1 MTEDAQQE
9 SNLTAVMSPVNRGM
23 VQQLAHP
30 HGALLSAPNLE
41 LNDAKQVLVLQSTE
55 KRPHVAFDLAPGYDD
70 RLEIR
75 EVVSV

>member
-30 HGALLSAPNLE
+30 HGALLSARNLE
-41 LNDAKQVLVLQSTE
+41 LNDAKQVLVL
-55 KRPHVAFDLAPGYDD
+55 
-70 RLEIR
+70 
-75 EVVSV
+75 